1 MNDEQLEKEF
11 VKKAK
16 SLSLSLIETI
26 NKETVTEDKEMSV
39 KIALLSL
46 TKVSASVLYAIQ
58 RNEPDDAVLEL
69 FIATVVESLNHL
81 DKQGF
86 AHEEAQDII
95 DKLRGKQ

>member
-1 MNDEQLEKEF
+1 MNDEQIEKEF

-69 FIATVVESLNHL
+69 FIATIVESLNHL
-81 DKQGF
+81 DKNDF

-95 DKLRGKQ
+95 DKLKSKP

>member
-81 DKQGF
+81 DKNDF

-95 DKLRGKQ
+95 DKLRSKP

>member
-26 NKETVTEDKEMSV
+26 NKETVTEDREMSV

-81 DKQGF
+81 DKNDF

-95 DKLRGKQ
+95 DKLRSKP

>member
-26 NKETVTEDKEMSV
+26 NKETATEDREMSV

-46 TKVSASVLYAIQ
+46 TKVSASVLYTIQ

-69 FIATVVESLNHL
+69 FIGTVVESLNHL
-81 DKQGF
+81 DKNDF

-95 DKLRGKQ
+95 DKLRGKP

>member
-1 MNDEQLEKEF
+1 MNDEQIEKEF

-26 NKETVTEDKEMSV
+26 NKETATEDKEISV

-69 FIATVVESLNHL
+69 FIATIVESLNHL
-81 DKQGF
+81 DKNDF

-95 DKLRGKQ
+95 DKLKSKP

>member
-1 MNDEQLEKEF
+1 MNDEQIEKEF

-26 NKETVTEDKEMSV
+26 NKETATEDKEISV

-81 DKQGF
+81 DKHDF

-95 DKLRGKQ
+95 DKLRSKP

>member
-26 NKETVTEDKEMSV
+26 NKETATEDREMSV

-81 DKQGF
+81 DKNDF
-86 AHEEAQDII
+86 AHEETQDII